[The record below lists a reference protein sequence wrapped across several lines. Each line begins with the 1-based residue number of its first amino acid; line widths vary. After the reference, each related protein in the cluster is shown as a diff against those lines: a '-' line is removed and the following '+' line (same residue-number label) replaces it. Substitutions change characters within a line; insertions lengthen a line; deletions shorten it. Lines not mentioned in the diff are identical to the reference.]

1 MCVNQDAGS
10 PTSAGTP
17 RVHRY
22 RSICRGEVT
31 LGEAVA
37 RVSVWVDI
45 LRRLGLLVVEYRG
58 PHDQEFSFARCQC
71 WDHQFL
77 EWISLRG
84 RSRAGWELARQRLA
98 RWAEWRGSDD
108 CSKADSRKSMPT
120 ELLKCQMRAD
130 GLLIVLHRAIPPIG
144 WTCNFPV
151 ATGTSKVLRL
161 RRWRYLQPTML
172 RH

>member
-1 MCVNQDAGS
+1 M
-10 PTSAGTP
+10 
-17 RVHRY
+17 HRH

-31 LGEAVA
+31 LGAAVA

-58 PHDQEFSFARCQC
+58 PHDQEFSFARCRC

-120 ELLKCQMRAD
+120 ELLKCQMLDCFAQGHSTYWVHLQFPSCYRLFQGTETASLEVSSAHRVAALV
-130 GLLIVLHRAIPPIG
+130 LLIGRFL
-144 WTCNFPV
+144 
-151 ATGTSKVLRL
+151 
-161 RRWRYLQPTML
+161 
-172 RH
+172 